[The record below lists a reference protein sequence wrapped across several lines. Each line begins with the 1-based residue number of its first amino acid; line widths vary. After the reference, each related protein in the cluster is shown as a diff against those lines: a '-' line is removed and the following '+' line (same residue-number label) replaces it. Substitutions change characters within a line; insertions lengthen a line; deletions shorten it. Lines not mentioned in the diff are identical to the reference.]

1 MGDNLV
7 RNAVLNFI
15 SRAMIAGV
23 KTNVFTRRG
32 LEFFSREAILE
43 AKEIIYRKSELGE
56 RVIKHVKDE
65 DNFMDIAKTEF
76 VIFEPQEVPAC
87 NEEIAACVVSTV
99 NEQTHPLMIQKEMLT
114 IAGPR
119 KELVSCEHLPLATVF
134 EWFNKFLD
142 VGRYEQ
148 WKHSQWPTTL
158 SFLEEFSSLSIPAE
172 ALIYNLPLMEP
183 RFYSVSV
190 CRAHQPVWI
199 L

>member
-65 DNFMDIAKTEF
+65 DNFMDIAKTF
-76 VIFEPQEVPAC
+76 ARC
-87 NEEIAACVVSTV
+87 A
-99 NEQTHPLMIQKEMLT
+99 KK
-114 IAGPR
+114 R
-119 KELVSCEHLPLATVF
+119 
-134 EWFNKFLD
+134 D
-142 VGRYEQ
+142 
-148 WKHSQWPTTL
+148 
-158 SFLEEFSSLSIPAE
+158 SFLSSLSLSPKKFRPAVKRS
-172 ALIYNLPLMEP
+172 LP
-183 RFYSVSV
+183 V
-190 CRAHQPVWI
+190 
-199 L
+199 